1 MKLVLW
7 KSAWKDQKFKLF
19 KPQKKITENRSGH
32 IYIAS
37 EFYILMSKT

>member
-7 KSAWKDQKFKLF
+7 KTAWKDQKFKLF
-19 KPQKKITENRSGH
+19 KPQKKITKNRSGN
-32 IYIAS
+32 IYTAL